1 MGETMRKSHNV
12 SVRILRG
19 GGRKRTSYIGQYIME
34 NYEIPDRS

>member
-19 GGRKRTSYIGQYIME
+19 GGQKAYKLYRAVYYGKL
-34 NYEIPDRS
+34 

>member
-12 SVRILRG
+12 SVRILR